1 MKYLQNFESEAS
13 YQNTEDIHVSKVGS
27 SGVKFDKAKPATPLT
42 SIPVGYN
49 LRGKTIYNSRLDL
62 SYKTP
67 TGKLSTQNASP
78 TGYGL
83 EVGTLQYGGG
93 GQGLQYYAGNGP
105 GNRSTYYQP
114 QAPEGSRFAKAQ
126 TTVPDDRD
134 YIVSANTLV
143 PSTDGTWGYQYVMV
157 E

>member
-1 MKYLQNFESEAS
+1 MDLPFFK
-13 YQNTEDIHVSKVGS
+13 
-27 SGVKFDKAKPATPLT
+27 T
-42 SIPVGYN
+42 SA
-49 LRGKTIYNSRLDL
+49 
-62 SYKTP
+62 
-67 TGKLSTQNASP
+67 GKLSTQDANP

-83 EVGTLQYGGG
+83 EVGYLQYGGG

-114 QAPEGSRFAKAQ
+114 QAPEGSQFSSGK

-134 YIVSANTLV
+134 YIVSINTHE

>member
-13 YQNTEDIHVSKVGS
+13 YQKTEDIQVSKVGS
-27 SGVKFDKAKPATPLT
+27 SGVKFDKVKPATPLT

-62 SYKTP
+62 SFKTP
-67 TGKLSTQNASP
+67 TGKLSTQDASP

-83 EVGTLQYGGG
+83 EVGYLQYGGG

-105 GNRSTYYQP
+105 SNRINFYTP
-114 QAPEGSRFAKAQ
+114 QAPSGSQFSSGK